1 MKLTILGSGSFIPTA
16 KRNCSGYLLDVG
28 EETVLLDGGSG
39 TLRQIFRAEHSVLE
53 IRRVFYSHFHL
64 DHIADFLPLLFTRKY
79 SKPQRPTMPLD
90 IYAHRGFQYY
100 YDNLTKIFEK
110 WVIDDEFPPS
120 FYPIEPGEYN
130 FPGYK
135 LTVYPSNHTP
145 ESLMYRFESEEQ
157 SLLYTGDVDLCDE
170 LITAAWNV
178 DLLLI
183 ECGNTDENYAAGHMN
198 PGKIRKLMQSAHPK
212 SVILTH
218 IPPELE
224 NLNLEKA
231 FGPELA
237 PRVTIAEDLQE
248 IVLTQG
254 AQRTRKHN

>member
-39 TLRQIFRAEHSVLE
+39 TLRQVFRANRSVME

-79 SKPQRPTMPLD
+79 SKPQRPTRSLD
-90 IYAHRGFQYY
+90 IHAHRGFQYY
-100 YDNLTKIFEK
+100 YDNLTKTFEK
-110 WVIDDEFPPS
+110 WVIDAEFPPS
-120 FYPIEPGEYN
+120 FCPIEPGEYN

-145 ESLMYRFESEEQ
+145 ESLMYRFEEVGK
-157 SLLYTGDVDLCDE
+157 SLLYTGDVDLCEE
-170 LITAAWNV
+170 LLTASQEV

-183 ECGNTDENYAAGHMN
+183 ECGNTDDNPAPGHMN
-198 PGKIRKLMQSAHPK
+198 PCKIKKLMEKANPK
-212 SVILTH
+212 QVVLIH
-218 IPPELE
+218 IPPELD
-224 NLNLEKA
+224 NLNIQKV
-231 FGPELA
+231 FGDQFAKQISLA
-237 PRVTIAEDLQE
+237 NDFDNYFL
-248 IVLTQG
+248 
-254 AQRTRKHN
+254 